1 MKNWLPLQP
10 DRPRKSLMTLK
21 MNFFMDPGHGW
32 LEVNQIAQAA
42 LDINHT
48 SLSAFSYTKD
58 GVIYA
63 EEDCDINIVMA
74 AHHRKLGTLPT
85 IIGKHLPGNLP
96 IRSFSRCTGQET
108 SWKADREYVAEFT

>member
-1 MKNWLPLQP
+1 
-10 DRPRKSLMTLK
+10 MTLK

-42 LDINHT
+42 LDIDHT

-74 AHHRKLGTLPT
+74 AHHRKFGTLPNIT
-85 IIGKHLPGNLP
+85 GKNLPSNLP
-96 IRSFSRCTGQET
+96 IRSFPSCTAEET
-108 SWKADREYVAEFT
+108 SWKADSAYLTQV